1 MANFFQNIL
10 TPDNYL
16 YWFPPNEDKKDESVI
31 YIHFNLPN
39 STFIL
44 NKQNNTTRYNLIK
57 LFEKI
62 HNEDGVCEELYDN
75 IKRFFVINNKQ
86 KFKKL
91 IKSLKL
97 FEKEQ
102 IVFLGETELQIDN
115 CKVDNLWV
123 TNLYKTTLSTS
134 PNCTDNDEDTFSED
148 NYNINDDNY
157 DIEANKINNNNSD
170 NNSDNNSYNNSYN
183 NSNSN
188 NNENNENNENNNN
201 DENLIQIAVI
211 NYSESNPF

>member
-16 YWFPPNEDKKDESVI
+16 YWFPPNEDKNDESLI

-39 STFIL
+39 STSSFIL
-44 NKQNNTTRYNLIK
+44 NKQNTTRYNLIK

-62 HNEDGVCEELYDN
+62 HDESGVTQELTDD
-75 IKRFFVINNKQ
+75 IKHFFVIKNKQ
-86 KFKKL
+86 EFKTL

-134 PNCTDNDEDTFSED
+134 PDCTNINEDTFSED
-148 NYNINDDNY
+148 NYNVNDDNS
-157 DIEANKINNNNSD
+157 NNNSD
-170 NNSDNNSYNNSYN
+170 NNSN
-183 NSNSN
+183 N
-188 NNENNENNENNNN
+188 NNENIDNNKN
-201 DENLIQIAVI
+201 IIHIAVI
-211 NYSESNPF
+211 NYNESNQF

>member
-1 MANFFQNIL
+1 MANIFQNIL
-10 TPDNYL
+10 SPDNYL
-16 YWFPPNEDKKDESVI
+16 YWFPPNEDKNDESVI

-39 STFIL
+39 SKSSFIL
-44 NKQNNTTRYNLIK
+44 NKQNTTRYNLIK

-62 HNEDGVCEELYDN
+62 HDETGVTQELTDD

-86 KFKKL
+86 EFRTL

-134 PNCTDNDEDTFSED
+134 PNFTNSNEDTFSED
-148 NYNINDDNY
+148 NYNVND
-157 DIEANKINNNNSD
+157 NNSHNNSD
-170 NNSDNNSYNNSYN
+170 IDSDIDSD
-183 NSNSN
+183 N
-188 NNENNENNENNNN
+188 NNENIDN
-201 DENLIQIAVI
+201 DENLLHIAII
-211 NYSESNPF
+211 NYNECNPF

>member
-16 YWFPPNEDKKDESVI
+16 YWFPPNEDKNDESTI

-39 STFIL
+39 SKSTFIL
-44 NKQNNTTRYNLIK
+44 NKQNTTRYNLIK

-62 HNEDGVCEELYDN
+62 HDENGISEELTDD
-75 IKRFFVINNKQ
+75 IKQFFIIKNKQ
-86 KFKKL
+86 EFKTL

-134 PNCTDNDEDTFSED
+134 PDCT
-148 NYNINDDNY
+148 NINEDRISIGRNIFY
-157 DIEANKINNNNSD
+157 ILFVLNIVRRT
-170 NNSDNNSYNNSYN
+170 
-183 NSNSN
+183 
-188 NNENNENNENNNN
+188 
-201 DENLIQIAVI
+201 ICQHFFGI
-211 NYSESNPF
+211 PQR